1 MADCGPS
8 LWTQRRGS
16 GVDADGQE
24 PAVVAV
30 VLVWILSAHFKG
42 VVQHE
47 SVSAATVNRRNA
59 IRCSCREWNAK
70 CGSPDGVTDFIIS
83 LI

>member
-24 PAVVAV
+24 PAVIAV
-30 VLVWILSAHFKG
+30 VPVWILSARFKG

-47 SVSAATVNRRNA
+47 RVSAATVNRRNA

-83 LI
+83 LV